1 VVPGVTRYDVA
12 VLGDVNPDIVVRG
25 AAAPRFGQAET
36 LVEAITLTVGGS
48 ASIFACAAARL
59 GLRTAMLGI
68 VGDDALGAF
77 MREALAARGVDV
89 AHLRTHPDVPT
100 GASAILAR
108 PDGDRAILTA
118 AGTIAA
124 LGPEHVDPA
133 VLATSRHVHV
143 ASAFLL
149 DGLRPAL
156 PGLLRAARAAG
167 ATTSLDTNPDP
178 RERYEG
184 LDEALAETDVLLP
197 NATEASGLAGVA
209 DVDAALDVLAAR
221 VPVVAVKLGE
231 SGARGRA
238 GAEEASAGA
247 LAGIPFVDPVGA
259 GDCFDAGFL
268 AARLA
273 GRPLAECL
281 RLAVA
286 CGTLSTRAAG
296 GVDGQPDLAE
306 ALAAAG
312 L

>member
-1 VVPGVTRYDVA
+1 VSRYDVV

-25 AAAPRFGQAET
+25 AGAPRFGQAET
-36 LVEAITLTVGGS
+36 LVDEIVLTVGGS
-48 ASIFACAAARL
+48 GSIFACAAARL
-59 GLRTAMLGI
+59 GLRTAMLGV

-77 MREALAARGVDV
+77 MRESLAARGVDV
-89 AHLRTHPDVPT
+89 THLRTHPSVPT

-133 VLATSRHVHV
+133 VLAAARHVHV

-156 PGLLRAARAAG
+156 HGLLRGARAAG

-178 RERYEG
+178 SERYDG
-184 LDEALAETDVLLP
+184 LEDALVETDVLLP
-197 NATEASGLAGVA
+197 NATEAIGLTGAA
-209 DVDAALDVLAAR
+209 DAAAALDALATR

-231 SGARGRA
+231 AGARARA
-238 GAEEASAGA
+238 GADEAAAGA
-247 LAGIPFVDPVGA
+247 LLGVPFVDPVGA

-268 AARLA
+268 AGRLA
-273 GRPLAECL
+273 GRPLADCL
-281 RLAVA
+281 RLGVA

-306 ALAAAG
+306 AIAAARLG
-312 L
+312 

>member
-1 VVPGVTRYDVA
+1 VRSGHDVV

-25 AAAPRFGQAET
+25 AQAPRFGQAET
-36 LVEAITLTVGGS
+36 LVDGILLTVGGS
-48 ASIFACAAARL
+48 GSIFACAAARL
-59 GLRTAMLGI
+59 GLRTAMLGV

-77 MREALAARGVDV
+77 MRESLAARGVDV
-89 AHLRTHPDVPT
+89 AHLRTHPTVPT

-124 LGPEHVDPA
+124 LGPEHVDTE
-133 VLATSRHVHV
+133 VLAAARHVHV

-156 PGLLRAARAAG
+156 ADLLRGARAAG

-178 RERYEG
+178 RERYAG
-184 LDEALAETDVLLP
+184 LDDALAETDVLLP
-197 NATEASGLAGVA
+197 NATEACGLAGVA
-209 DVDAALDVLAAR
+209 DVGAALDVLAAR
-221 VPVVAVKLGE
+221 VPLVAIKLGE
-231 SGARGRA
+231 GGARARA
-238 GAEEASAGA
+238 GAGEATVGA
-247 LAGIPFVDPVGA
+247 LTGVPFVDPVGA
-259 GDCFDAGFL
+259 GDSFDAGFL
-268 AARLA
+268 AGTLA

-281 RLAVA
+281 RLGVA
-286 CGTLSTRAAG
+286 CGSLSTRAAG

-312 L
+312 LSP

>member
-1 VVPGVTRYDVA
+1 M
-12 VLGDVNPDIVVRG
+12 RG
-25 AAAPRFGQAET
+25 ADAPRFGQAET
-36 LVEAITLTVGGS
+36 LVEEIVLTVGGS

-59 GLRTAMLGI
+59 GLRTAMLGV

-133 VLATSRHVHV
+133 VLAASRHVHV

-156 PGLLRAARAAG
+156 PGLLRGARAAG

-178 RERYEG
+178 RERYAG
-184 LDEALAETDVLLP
+184 LDAALAETDV
-197 NATEASGLAGVA
+197 AAAERDGGDGLAGTG
-209 DVDAALDVLAAR
+209 DATPRSPCSPRASRSWRSSSARPARAPVPVPRRRPPARSPASASSTRSAPATRSTPASSPRASPGARSRSACASASRAGRSRR
-221 VPVVAVKLGE
+221 VPPAA
-231 SGARGRA
+231 STASRSSPRRSPRRG
-238 GAEEASAGA
+238 
-247 LAGIPFVDPVGA
+247 
-259 GDCFDAGFL
+259 
-268 AARLA
+268 
-273 GRPLAECL
+273 
-281 RLAVA
+281 
-286 CGTLSTRAAG
+286 
-296 GVDGQPDLAE
+296 
-306 ALAAAG
+306 
-312 L
+312 